1 MALLADGIPLGWMV
15 PGTIDQFFKT
25 SQDRAYHWMVASAL
39 SLVRYFCALI
49 TVLLPGLYIALVTF
63 HPEAIPPKLALSI
76 VAAKQEGPFS
86 TIFEVLIM
94 LLAFEILQE
103 AGLRLPQSIG
113 QTVSIIGGL
122 VVGTAAVEAKIVS
135 PAVLIAVAIAGV
147 AGYTMPSQDMAAALR
162 LWRFLLAILASLG
175 GLFGLAMGCAAL
187 ICHLAG
193 LESFGV
199 PYLAPFTSAAGQ
211 ERGSPDLI
219 RLPLPWM
226 KWRNGAARSANRRNQ
241 R

>member
-1 MALLADGIPLGWMV
+1 MW
-15 PGTIDQFFKT
+15 
-25 SQDRAYHWMVASAL
+25 AS
-39 SLVRYFCALI
+39 
-49 TVLLPGLYIALVTF
+49 
-63 HPEAIPPKLALSI
+63 
-76 VAAKQEGPFS
+76 
-86 TIFEVLIM
+86 
-94 LLAFEILQE
+94 
-103 AGLRLPQSIG
+103 
-113 QTVSIIGGL
+113 
-122 VVGTAAVEAKIVS
+122 TAALPTTRPPRMDTVA

-211 ERGSPDLI
+211 ERGSSDLI

>member
-1 MALLADGIPLGWMV
+1 MQFAAIFGGSSNDEEG
-15 PGTIDQFFKT
+15 GTN
-25 SQDRAYHWMVASAL
+25 
-39 SLVRYFCALI
+39 
-49 TVLLPGLYIALVTF
+49 PIA
-63 HPEAIPPKLALSI
+63 A
-76 VAAKQEGPFS
+76 
-86 TIFEVLIM
+86 
-94 LLAFEILQE
+94 
-103 AGLRLPQSIG
+103 
-113 QTVSIIGGL
+113 
-122 VVGTAAVEAKIVS
+122 
-135 PAVLIAVAIAGV
+135 
-147 AGYTMPSQDMAAALR
+147 
-162 LWRFLLAILASLG
+162 FLLAILASLG